1 MPHGGHFA
9 ALEQPGLSS
18 TTGALFA
25 TVRLVIR
32 MPTIEA
38 DYLVIGAG
46 ATGMAF
52 IDTLV
57 AETTASVVVVDRNHA
72 PGGHW
77 TTAYPFVR
85 LHQPSAY
92 YGVNSRKLG
101 SETIDRSGF
110 NEGYYE
116 LASGA
121 EVCAYFDA
129 VMQQQLLPT
138 GRVSYF
144 PMSEYLG
151 DGHFRTLG
159 GQDFTVTVR
168 RRVVDTTRVGVVVPS
183 MRPPPYA
190 VAGGV
195 DCVAPNDL
203 PKFREG
209 RDEYVIVGAGKTAM
223 DVCLW
228 LLRHGIAPQRLT
240 WIKPRD
246 SWLLD
251 RAAVQPGPLFA
262 KQMFAD
268 VAAQLKAVELADS
281 IGDLFER
288 LAANGSLLR
297 IDESVE
303 PEMYRCAILS
313 QTELA
318 QLRRIENVVRMGHV
332 KEIEPGR
339 MALEGGSRA
348 TAPSALFIDCT
359 AHGLGSR
366 EVTTVFDGDRITLQA
381 VRTCQPVFSAAVIA
395 HVEAAYVDDG
405 TKNAFCRPVPLPEVP
420 IDWLRMMLAFN
431 RNQLQWF
438 ADPEMMAWLDTAR
451 LNILSHAT
459 AAVSPR
465 AREKIIG
472 ALGSRLQATNDKLE
486 ELLRSGH

>member
-1 MPHGGHFA
+1 MG
-9 ALEQPGLSS
+9 
-18 TTGALFA
+18 
-25 TVRLVIR
+25 R
-32 MPTIEA
+32 TIEA
-38 DYLVIGAG
+38 DYLVVGAG
-46 ATGMAF
+46 AMGMAF
-52 IDTLV
+52 TDTLV
-57 AETTASVVVVDRNHA
+57 DETSANVVVVDRNHA

-77 TTAYPFVR
+77 NVAYPFVR

-92 YGVNSRKLG
+92 YGVNSRPLG
-101 SETIDRSGF
+101 SDTIDRSGF

-129 VMQQQLLPT
+129 VMQQHLLPT
-138 GRVSYF
+138 GRVSYY

-159 GQDFTVTVR
+159 GEDFTVTVR

-190 VAGGV
+190 VAAGV
-195 DCVAPNDL
+195 DCIPPNDL
-203 PKFREG
+203 PKIREG
-209 RDEYVIVGAGKTAM
+209 REEYVIVGAGKTAM

-228 LLRHGIAPQRLT
+228 LLRHYVAPQRLT

-262 KQMFAD
+262 KRMLAD
-268 VAAQLKAVELADS
+268 VTGQLSAVELADS
-281 IGDLFER
+281 IPDLFDR

-303 PEMYRCAILS
+303 PQMYRCAIVS
-313 QTELA
+313 QAELA

-332 KEIEPGR
+332 SEIEPGR
-339 MALEGGSRA
+339 VTLEGGTLA
-348 TAPSALFIDCT
+348 TAPSALYIDCT
-359 AHGLGSR
+359 AHGLGAR
-366 EVTTVFDGDRITLQA
+366 DVTTVFDGDRITLQA

-395 HVEAAYVDDG
+395 HVEAAYGDDD
-405 TKNAFCRPVPLPEVP
+405 TRNAYCEPVLLPQVP
-420 IDWLRMMLAFN
+420 TDWLRMMLVFN

-438 ADPEMMAWLDTAR
+438 TDPEMMAWLDTAR

-459 AAVSPR
+459 ATVSPR
-465 AREKIIG
+465 AREKIISM
-472 ALGSRLQATNDKLE
+472 LGSRLQATNDKLE
-486 ELLRSGH
+486 ELLASPQTR